1 MLHEGG
7 RLRATCGLGYLALL
21 ANGMD
26 AAINHLAQA
35 INHGLRSRKTLAH
48 LAEAYYRKGRLHSAA
63 RDLLA
68 RWP

>member
-1 MLHEGG
+1 
-7 RLRATCGLGYLALL
+7 
-21 ANGMD
+21 MD

-68 RWP
+68 R